1 MGKMARKMTED
12 NVKLM
17 LAKGKLYEQKAI
29 IETEKN
35 KHAVLEAEVQKLV
48 EIKRARAVVK

>member
-1 MGKMARKMTED
+1 MARKMTED